1 MQWTGYEGE
10 EAQTGAAAAPEKA
23 VGRKKSK
30 TKAEKKAVKRQRSLE
45 RRLQATAALIQE
57 LNSLRS
63 VLKEIAQQLTLKQ
76 DAQLMQ
82 LIQALEGNRS
92 PASEDSLP
100 ATKRLA
106 ALLKKV
112 QDLKLKPKKGRLKD
126 LVHLSRLLDALAD
139 KLAG

>member
-1 MQWTGYEGE
+1 MQWSGYEGE
-10 EAQTGAAAAPEKA
+10 EAQTGAAAAPEKT
-23 VGRKKSK
+23 GGGKKGK
-30 TKAEKKAVKRQRSLE
+30 TKAEKKAVKRQQRLE
-45 RRLQATAALIQE
+45 RRHQATAALIQE
-57 LNSLRS
+57 LNGLRS

-82 LIQALEGNRS
+82 LIQALEGSRS
-92 PASEDSLP
+92 QAPEDSLP